1 MDKFF
6 GLSERGS
13 SVRTEVIAGVTT
25 FLTMAYIIVV
35 NPGIL
40 SSSGMPFE
48 AVFVA
53 TCVAAAIGTLIM
65 GLWANYP
72 IALAPGMGLN
82 AFFAFVVVGDMGLSW
97 QAALAA
103 VFISGVIFLILS
115 ILPVREWIINSIPKS
130 QKMAI
135 AAGIGL
141 FLGFIALQ
149 GAGVVKDHPA
159 TFVTVGDLTV
169 WSTVLALAGFFLM
182 LLLDYRKVPGAI
194 IIGILAITFI
204 GIVFG
209 VPNEAIQGAP
219 VPELAGIAAT
229 PPDPSPTLFALDFG
243 ALFDMAITLV
253 LIVIFSFLLVDL
265 FDTAG
270 TLVGVAHQ
278 AGLLDKDGNLP
289 RLDRALLSDSSA
301 SIVGSLAGTSTTTS
315 YIESAAGVRAGGR
328 TGLTAVVVAILFILS
343 LVFAPLAQS
352 VPGYATAPAILFVGM
367 LMARSLGDIDWS
379 DMTDY
384 VPAVVTA
391 IAMPL
396 TFSIAIGIGFGFITY
411 VVMKAITGRVSEIN
425 PAMAVV
431 AAVFVVYFVVT

>member
-6 GLSERGS
+6 GLSQHGS
-13 SVRTEVIAGVTT
+13 SVRTEVLAGVTT

-40 SSSGMPFE
+40 SASGMPFE

-149 GAGVVKDHPA
+149 GAGVVRDHPA
-159 TFVTVGDLTV
+159 TFVTVGDLTL

-182 LLLDYRKVPGAI
+182 MLLDYRKVPGAI
-194 IIGILAITFI
+194 IIGILAITAI

-209 VPNEAIQGAP
+209 VPDQAIEGAP
-219 VPELAGIAAT
+219 VPQLPA
-229 PPDPSPTLFALDFG
+229 
-243 ALFDMAITLV
+243 
-253 LIVIFSFLLVDL
+253 
-265 FDTAG
+265 
-270 TLVGVAHQ
+270 
-278 AGLLDKDGNLP
+278 LP
-289 RLDRALLSDSSA
+289 RRRPIPPRPYSRSISA
-301 SIVGSLAGTSTTTS
+301 RCSTW
-315 YIESAAGVRAGGR
+315 
-328 TGLTAVVVAILFILS
+328 
-343 LVFAPLAQS
+343 
-352 VPGYATAPAILFVGM
+352 
-367 LMARSLGDIDWS
+367 RSRWC
-379 DMTDY
+379 
-384 VPAVVTA
+384 
-391 IAMPL
+391 
-396 TFSIAIGIGFGFITY
+396 
-411 VVMKAITGRVSEIN
+411 
-425 PAMAVV
+425 
-431 AAVFVVYFVVT
+431 